1 MNGLDILIVG
11 LGRRPRTELTERF
24 ARLGHDVTHSDRAA
38 RASHA
43 PGGCDVVVVDA
54 AARGIGRDEVTRIRN
69 GFGRP
74 VLVVGE
80 QPACLSGIDG
90 AMFCFADAGDNGH
103 DLAVRMCL
111 ALSPLVACEPTPC
124 PSTLDLCVPRA
135 LVPADRWR
143 ARTSVRRVS
152 SRT

>member
-24 ARLGHDVTHSDRAA
+24 ARLGHDVTRSDQVTGR
-38 RASHA
+38 SPA
-43 PGGCDVVVVDA
+43 PGSCDVVVVDA
-54 AARGIGRDEVTRIRN
+54 AARGIGRDEVARIRT
-69 GFGRP
+69 GFRRP

-124 PSTLDLCVPRA
+124 LSTLDLCMPRA
-135 LVPADRWR
+135 LVPAHQWR
-143 ARTSVRRVS
+143 ARTPVRGVS